1 MLGRFSVLRRE
12 QKLMEKKM
20 IDILNLIVRHA
31 MARKAENQLRTLP
44 DYILKDIGITRGEI
58 SYAVR
63 ERKQFDRM

>member
-1 MLGRFSVLRRE
+1 
-12 QKLMEKKM
+12 M